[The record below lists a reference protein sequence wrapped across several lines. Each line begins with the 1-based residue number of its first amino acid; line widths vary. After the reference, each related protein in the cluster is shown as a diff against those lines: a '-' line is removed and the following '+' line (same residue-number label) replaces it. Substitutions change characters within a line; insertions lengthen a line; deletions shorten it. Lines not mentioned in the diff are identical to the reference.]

1 MLHYHLFYCKI
12 LQDVITKYILFSFF
26 VVVVVLL
33 IKQIS
38 IASNGVVALN
48 ENSPYK
54 LPATT
59 GGLTS
64 YKYITIITIGTDD

>member
-12 LQDVITKYILFSFF
+12 LQDAITKYILFSFF
-26 VVVVVLL
+26 VVVLL

>member
-12 LQDVITKYILFSFF
+12 LQDAITKYILFSFF
-26 VVVVVLL
+26 VVVLL

-64 YKYITIITIGTDD
+64 YKYIPL